1 MLPPLQMETIKKR
14 ETRERPWSDTLSST
28 LSCTLSKTGEFNKD
42 CDKVKDKVQDKVKAK
57 GCDKVGDKG
66 FVLRLC
72 NSVKFCRAIWLVA
85 VVTLLAGCTPPGP
98 RALLQG
104 TKLIE
109 QGKYA
114 EAVTKLQ
121 TATA

>member
-14 ETRERPWSDTLSST
+14 EARERTRAGPRSTLLRGGGASST
-28 LSCTLSKTGEFNKD
+28 EIRIPKSEARK
-42 CDKVKDKVQDKVKAK
+42 KAEIRNPK
-57 GCDKVGDKG
+57 SPWVYGSYLLIA
-66 FVLRLC
+66 FL
-72 NSVKFCRAIWLVA
+72 A
-85 VVTLLAGCTPPGP
+85 LLAGCTPPGP

-114 EAVTKLQ
+114 EAVTKLE
-121 TATA
+121 TATSI